1 MSAESLCGAPHP
13 ELLKSTAAIDR
24 RQTLITLATAPNAAS
39 RASLGTLSL
48 AGGVS
53 TVLKSAD

>member
-24 RQTLITLATAPNAAS
+24 RQTLNYS
-39 RASLGTLSL
+39 GDGT
-48 AGGVS
+48 
-53 TVLKSAD
+53 

>member
-24 RQTLITLATAPNAAS
+24 RQTLITLGD
-39 RASLGTLSL
+39 GT
-48 AGGVS
+48 
-53 TVLKSAD
+53 